1 MYCYIEIELS
11 NDINYYERE
20 QFASFYFHFVISCIY
35 YECMLFN
42 KSNLILIYIEHN
54 DKDLYN
60 YYKNIN
66 KLNLKYYLF

>member
-1 MYCYIEIELS
+1 MYTYIIIIELS

-35 YECMLFN
+35 YECMRFN
-42 KSNLILIYIEHN
+42 ESLILIYIEHN